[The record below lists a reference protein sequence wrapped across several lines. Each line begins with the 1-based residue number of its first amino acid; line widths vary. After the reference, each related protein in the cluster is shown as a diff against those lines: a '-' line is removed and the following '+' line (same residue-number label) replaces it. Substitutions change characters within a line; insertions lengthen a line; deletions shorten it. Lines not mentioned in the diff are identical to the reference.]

1 MNTHKQREDALRAL
15 CASINDDDGQ
25 NPRFDKRTNE
35 HGTANRARKDLQ
47 LCKQARRAIENA
59 LSISSDSRLHS
70 ITLIAL
76 TRGETANFTVQV
88 HPNPPLTG
96 SQALTLL
103 RAARPYLRAAL
114 ASAIHRQ
121 RIPELTFELAP
132 SPQSDSQSR
141 TSHD

>member
-25 NPRFDKRTNE
+25 NPRFDKRANE

-59 LSISSDSRLHS
+59 LSSSSDSRLHS
-70 ITLIAL
+70 ITLTAL

-96 SQALTLL
+96 SQALSLL

-121 RIPELTFELAP
+121 RVPELTFELAP
-132 SPQSDSQSR
+132 SPQSDSQPRNSN
-141 TSHD
+141 D